1 MNYAEKI
8 ERMDAHLQSHPHDYQ
23 TVIARV
29 KTISDAYEHELYKRK
44 IYRMKRLAEVRRQ
57 LKEIEDGGKK

>member
-1 MNYAEKI
+1 MN
-8 ERMDAHLQSHPHDYQ
+8 HPHDYQ